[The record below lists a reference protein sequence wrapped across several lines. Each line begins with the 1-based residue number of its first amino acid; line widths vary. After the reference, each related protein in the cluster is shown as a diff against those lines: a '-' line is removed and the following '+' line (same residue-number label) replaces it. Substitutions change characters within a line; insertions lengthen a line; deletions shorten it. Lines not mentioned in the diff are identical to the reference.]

1 MAMPAGICAVSNGVL
16 AMEIRTLG
24 RTGLQVTVLGYG
36 AMALRGSSAGYG
48 TDSAS
53 TGDAEAILPKLLDA
67 GVNFIDTAPDYGYS
81 EQRIGKVVGHRRN
94 EFYLATKCGCN
105 IPRDDNA
112 DEPPHIWT
120 RQRLLANI
128 ELSLSRLNT
137 DYVDIWQLHNPTPEQ
152 VQDEDLVRVMEQVKQ
167 QGKVRHVSIS
177 STLPHIHAFIEKGAF
192 DTYQIPYSS
201 LQPIE
206 EDSITAAAK
215 SGAGTIIRGGVAKGE
230 PQDMEDNV
238 RWGIWEKANLDEL
251 RAEGE
256 SRSAFLL
263 RCTISHP
270 YLHTTIVGTRDPN
283 HLQENLDAAE
293 KGPLDPG
300 IYEQV
305 KKRLQAVKP

>member
-1 MAMPAGICAVSNGVL
+1 
-16 AMEIRTLG
+16 MEIRTLG

-36 AMALRGSSAGYG
+36 AMALRGSAAGHG
-48 TDSAS
+48 ADSAS
-53 TGDAEAILPKLLDA
+53 AGDAEAILPRLLDA
-67 GVNFIDTAPDYGYS
+67 GVNLIDTAPDYGYS

-128 ELSLSRLNT
+128 ELSLTRLNT

-152 VQDEDLVRVMEQVKQ
+152 VQGEDLVRVMEQVKQ

-177 STLPHIHAFIEKGAF
+177 STSPHIHAFIEKGVF
-192 DTYQIPYSS
+192 DTYQIPYSA

-206 EDSITAAAK
+206 EDSIAAAAK
-215 SGAGTIIRGGVAKGE
+215 AGAGTIIRGGVAKVE
-230 PQDMEDNV
+230 PQDMEDDA
-238 RWGIWEKANLDEL
+238 RSGIWEKANLDEL
-251 RAEGE
+251 RSAGE
-256 SRSAFLL
+256 SRSSFLFPG
-263 RCTISHP
+263 TISHP
-270 YLHTTIVGTRDPN
+270 YLHTAIVGSRNLN
-283 HLQENLDAAE
+283 HLQENLDAAA

-305 KKRLQAVKP
+305 KKRLEAVKSR